1 MKEIERWRERERDG
15 ERGGSPCFVL
25 QPACLERVRERVRDR
40 SFQSS
45 VSPSSQVLSHTS
57 ESFVV

>member
-1 MKEIERWRERERDG
+1 MKEIERWREREM
-15 ERGGSPCFVL
+15 EREGGSPCFVL